1 MNDNYADKSDFEKIK
16 IAHLLERKEHI
27 AKELKLRVALLKE
40 HRKELQ
46 FLLQANA
53 SSVERIQLLVKHKSE
68 ILELRVINEDHWTT
82 LLYKQKEELKLFSN
96 SKSNK
101 DLESNSDFN

>member
-1 MNDNYADKSDFEKIK
+1 MAGNNFNKSDFEKIK
-16 IAHLLERKEHI
+16 IAHLLERKNHI
-27 AKELKLRVALLKE
+27 ARELSLRVALLKE

-46 FLLQANA
+46 LLLQANA
-53 SSVERIQLLVKHKSE
+53 SSVERSQLLVKHKSE

-82 LLYKQKEELKLFSN
+82 LLYKQKEELKLFSR
-96 SKSNK
+96 SNK